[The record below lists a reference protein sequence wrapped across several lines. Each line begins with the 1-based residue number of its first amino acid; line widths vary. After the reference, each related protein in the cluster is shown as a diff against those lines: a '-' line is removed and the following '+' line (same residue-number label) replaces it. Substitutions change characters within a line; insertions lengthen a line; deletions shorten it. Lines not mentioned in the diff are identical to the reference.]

1 MLRELLTGLAVVFMA
16 SSVIIS
22 SIFRSSKYEKRQLP
36 AKNVSDDTSTT
47 AGTSIPAPGSKPSDF
62 DSPPR

>member
-1 MLRELLTGLAVVFMA
+1 MLRELLTGLAVVFKA

-22 SIFRSSKYEKRQLP
+22 SIFRSSKYERRQLH

-47 AGTSIPAPGSKPSDF
+47 AGVDIPATKSEPSGS
-62 DSPPR
+62 DSPLG